1 MIAPDLQP
9 AIIVEDCDLEIE
21 AGDADDTDTAVER
34 RAKPNMKNIGD
45 YILVRHSRLCIYMRL
60 FWAEYVKLS
69 LKAFVL
75 TVRRKCRRALT
86 VKNIE
91 DELRF
96 EFVN

>member
-1 MIAPDLQP
+1 MMAVDYRYSEPSQARPRSSFALP

-45 YILVRHSRLCIYMRL
+45 YIL
-60 FWAEYVKLS
+60 
-69 LKAFVL
+69 AFVL
-75 TVRRKCRRALT
+75 AVRRKCRRALT